1 MALLSRDGDLAVKF
15 KKAIS
20 TVGGLAIAATS
31 RMAAGSMVT
40 ITVGAGAPSAS
51 EPNGSIYL
59 RTNASTADEAI
70 YARIGGAWV
79 VIDGAP

>member
-20 TVGGLAIAATS
+20 AVVGLAIAATS
-31 RMAAGSMVT
+31 RTAAGSMVT
-40 ITVGAGAPSAS
+40 ITTGAGAPSAS

-59 RTNASTADEAI
+59 RTNAANADEAI
-70 YARIGGAWV
+70 YARIGGSWV